1 MERNS
6 SNFRLEPFVVF
17 QIRRK
22 KMGLFSRFRH
32 EDLRGQEFYCI
43 VGLGNPGRQYE
54 ETKHNVG
61 FKVIDKLAEKY
72 DIKVEKQKNKALVG
86 DGYIRDKR
94 VLLVKPQ
101 TYMNLSGESV
111 REIVNFY
118 KIPRER
124 FVVIF
129 DDTSLPCGSVRI
141 REKGSHGGHNGIRN
155 IIDQMGTDEFYRIKV
170 GIGEKPSGWDLADH
184 VLGKFNAEDLPAMEE
199 GMDKAMKGA
208 ELMLSRGITD
218 AMNRVN
224 QKPKTAKKQK
234 AEAEKAAAEQKE
246 EQKPVETETA
256 KEVTE

>member
-1 MERNS
+1 
-6 SNFRLEPFVVF
+6 
-17 QIRRK
+17 
-22 KMGLFSRFRH
+22 MGSFDRFRNQ
-32 EDLRGQEFYCI
+32 ESKGQEFYCI

-72 DIKVEKQKNKALVG
+72 DIKVDKFKNKAFVG
-86 DGYIRDKR
+86 DGTIRNKR

-118 KIPRER
+118 KIPQER

-155 IIDQMGTDEFYRIKV
+155 IIDQMGTDQFYRIKV
-170 GIGEKPSGWDLADH
+170 GIGEKPSGWDLADY
-184 VLGKFNAEDLPAMEE
+184 VLGKFNEDDLPAMDE
-199 GMDKAMKGA
+199 GMDKAVKGV
-208 ELMLSRGITD
+208 ELMLSRGI
-218 AMNRVN
+218 AEAANRVN
-224 QKPKTAKKQK
+224 QKPKTMKKLKERSEAEK
-234 AEAEKAAAEQKE
+234 AEAEQKKE
-246 EQKPVETETA
+246 PVETKEISAETT